1 MTWNGLRAGSGNS
14 KFEIRRRGRLRGVL
28 ADYGPEPSAAPT
40 NQIQNSNN
48 ETAQVSN
55 FGHSNLIR
63 HSNFGFRVLLLT
75 GLLGFVVAPAQDVS
89 PTPFYYASATPY
101 DAQDKTLIVG
111 ANQSLGQAVVSGD
124 RKHVTL
130 DLDTGLLGSAG
141 VAGFTYQRAG
151 RGFVG
156 SASAAPAASPGGG
169 NGLMPTI
176 KTSPSDIE
184 PDLSVLDKPG
194 MVLIAPLER

>member
-1 MTWNGLRAGSGNS
+1 LILVSG
-14 KFEIRRRGRLRGVL
+14 F
-28 ADYGPEPSAAPT
+28 
-40 NQIQNSNN
+40 
-48 ETAQVSN
+48 
-55 FGHSNLIR
+55 
-63 HSNFGFRVLLLT
+63 
-75 GLLGFVVAPAQDVS
+75 GLLVLIAFARAQDLS
-89 PTPFYYASATPY
+89 PTPFYYASGTAY

-156 SASAAPAASPGGG
+156 SGTASGSTGLTTGKLAGYTGGG
-169 NGLMPTI
+169 GGLMPTI

>member
-1 MTWNGLRAGSGNS
+1 MQMDWFGSKFGSGNPKS
-14 KFEIRRRGRLRGVL
+14 ETRRLDASGAYSPITARSHPRLR
-28 ADYGPEPSAAPT
+28 T
-40 NQIQNSNN
+40 NQIRNQNDEWATHSG
-48 ETAQVSN
+48 
-55 FGHSNLIR
+55 FGHSGLILV
-63 HSNFGFRVLLLT
+63 SGF
-75 GLLGFVVAPAQDVS
+75 GLLVLFAVARAQNVS
-89 PTPFYYASATPY
+89 VAPFYYASGTAY

-141 VAGFTYQRAG
+141 VQGFTYQRAG

-169 NGLMPTI
+169 GLMPTI

>member
-1 MTWNGLRAGSGNS
+1 MDWFGSRFGSGNPKS
-14 KFEIRRRGRLRGVL
+14 ETRM
-28 ADYGPEPSAAPT
+28 T
-40 NQIQNSNN
+40 NQIRNQNDERSRH
-48 ETAQVSN
+48 SG
-55 FGHSNLIR
+55 FGHSGLILV
-63 HSNFGFRVLLLT
+63 SGF
-75 GLLGFVVAPAQDVS
+75 GLLVLFADARAQSVS
-89 PTPFYYASATPY
+89 PTPFYYASGTPY

-124 RKHVTL
+124 RKRVTL

-141 VAGFTYQRAG
+141 VAGFTYQRGG

-156 SASAAPAASPGGG
+156 SAAAAPAASPGAG

-194 MVLIAPLER
+194 MVLIAPLGR